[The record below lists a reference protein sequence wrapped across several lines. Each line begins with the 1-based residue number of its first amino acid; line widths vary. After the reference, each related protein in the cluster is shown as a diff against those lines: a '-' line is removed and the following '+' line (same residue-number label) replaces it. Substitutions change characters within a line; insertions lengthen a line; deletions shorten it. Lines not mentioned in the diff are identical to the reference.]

1 MVCNL
6 KQRLWDNS
14 WTICGVFSKSS
25 EVEAVENNLYWTWKV
40 IVRVDRDRGCSW
52 GCVKILQFMF
62 YDKMFFREV
71 FRLYV
76 KVYGSTRFSPPLNCK
91 SVYWAFSFSL
101 KLTSSE
107 RFFIPAV
114 VIIDP
119 GHIEVHHINCVHLC
133 ALTSQCQLMTKG

>member
-62 YDKMFFREV
+62 YDKMFFMKFLGCTWKYMVRHV
-71 FRLYV
+71 
-76 KVYGSTRFSPPLNCK
+76 SPPPLNCK

-101 KLTSSE
+101 KLKSSE

-119 GHIEVHHINCVHLC
+119 VHVEVHHINCVHLC
-133 ALTSQCQLMTKG
+133 ALTSQCQLVTRG